1 MFISSEM
8 ASFAA
13 SVFSALS
20 GENVFLMTSSMGA
33 ITQRYSVPEA
43 VLKAL
48 QAGADTAL
56 WITTKEVPE
65 VLDRLQQAVD
75 SGELPT
81 ERVDDAVRHMALTKD
96 PSLACTR

>member
-1 MFISSEM
+1 
-8 ASFAA
+8 
-13 SVFSALS
+13 
-20 GENVFLMTSSMGA
+20 MGA

-56 WITTKEVPE
+56 WITTKEVPD